1 MLTRDDLLGLEANK
15 TAPPTRLHVAA
26 WGGDV
31 FLLDPT
37 AQAYDEWA
45 LWCEKNKDKADPPY
59 RAKLASLL
67 LCDES
72 GKRLFTGDD
81 VQRLA
86 AWKPDGLTE
95 VWKVG
100 IELLKVDDKE
110 IEDQAEKSAASP

>member
-1 MLTRDDLLGLEANK
+1 MLSRDDLLALDANK

-37 AQAYDEWA
+37 AQTFDEWSIF
-45 LWCEKNKDKADPPY
+45 CEENKGTPAPW

-72 GKRLFTGDD
+72 GKRLFTADD
-81 VQRLA
+81 VPTLA
-86 AWKPDGLTE
+86 GWRPDGLVE
-95 VWKVG
+95 VFKAG
-100 IELLKVDDKE
+100 IALLRVDDQE
-110 IEDQAEKSAASP
+110 IEAAAEKSAASP

>member
-1 MLTRDDLLGLEANK
+1 MLTRDDLLALEANK
-15 TAPPTRLHVAA
+15 TAPPKRLHVAA

-37 AQAYDEWA
+37 AQTYDEWSIF
-45 LWCEKNKDKADPPY
+45 CEENKGRPAPW
-59 RAKLASLL
+59 RAKVASLL

-72 GKRLFTGDD
+72 GQRLFSDD
-81 VQRLA
+81 DLPTLA
-86 AWKPDGLTE
+86 AWKPDGLLE

-100 IELLKVDDKE
+100 IELLRVDDQE

>member
-1 MLTRDDLLGLEANK
+1 MLTRDDLLGHDANK

-26 WGGDV
+26 WGGEV

-37 AQAYDEWA
+37 AATYDDWSIF
-45 LWCEKNKDKADPPY
+45 CEENAGKPAPW

-72 GKRLFTGDD
+72 GKRLFTADD
-81 VQRLA
+81 VPALN
-86 AWKPDGLTE
+86 AWKPDGLVE

-100 IELLKVDDKE
+100 LKLLRVDDKE
-110 IEDQAEKSAASP
+110 IEAKAEKSAASP

>member
-1 MLTRDDLLGLEANK
+1 MLTRDDLLSLEANK

-37 AQAYDEWA
+37 AQTYDEWSIF
-45 LWCEKNKDKADPPY
+45 CEENKGKPAPW

-72 GKRLFTGDD
+72 GKPLFTGDD
-81 VQRLA
+81 VDTLA
-86 AWKPDGLTE
+86 GWRPDGLVE
-95 VWKVG
+95 VFKAGV
-100 IELLKVDDKE
+100 ELLKIDDQE

>member
-1 MLTRDDLLGLEANK
+1 MLTRDDLLALDANK

-37 AQAYDEWA
+37 AQTYDEWS
-45 LWCEKNKDKADPPY
+45 LFCEENKGTPAPW
-59 RAKLASLL
+59 RAKVASLL
-67 LCDES
+67 LCDDT
-72 GKRLFTGDD
+72 GKRLFSAAD
-81 VQRLA
+81 VPTLA
-86 AWKPDGLTE
+86 GWRPDGLLE

-110 IEDQAEKSAASP
+110 IEAAAEKSAASP